1 MILKFLNIKTR
12 LHDGRT
18 LSVEDWQPNLSEY
31 WAITGTN
38 GSGKTALSL
47 LPANKIVIHSTSS
60 NAQNIIEG
68 LPNTVS
74 YLSLEAQAEYLENER
89 KLDESDITNE
99 CDPGTLICDF
109 LAPLNA
115 IDNWIDKLRIRHILN
130 QGLRTLSTGESRKVL
145 LLKALQ
151 DSPDLLVLD
160 APLEGLDT
168 DSRVVFNEILDQLH
182 QQKQP
187 MLWVANRLDEMP
199 EWITHIA
206 FMHDAELI
214 AQGPKETILT
224 LPEIQGLMHFD
235 SPLINFP
242 STTNTGLS
250 LKQGEP
256 LIQLT
261 DVNIRYSERT
271 LFEHLDWTIE
281 SGQHWVIQGPNGC
294 GKTSLL
300 QLITGDNPQCYRN
313 NLKLFGI
320 QRGGGESIWDI
331 KKHIGLVSSSL
342 QWEYRATTNVL
353 STVISGLYDTIGLY
367 QAGADN
373 DKQLALEWLEIIGLR
388 HKANQS
394 LHQLSYGEQ
403 RLVLVARA
411 LIKQPPLLILD
422 EPCQGLDTPSRLLV
436 LAFINKLAEQKAI
449 TLLYVT
455 HHADEI
461 PANIQC
467 KLVFDEGNCR
477 VKTRPTV

>member
-1 MILKFLNIKTR
+1 VKFLNIKAR
-12 LHDGRT
+12 LHDGR
-18 LSVEDWQPNLSEY
+18 LLRINDWQPNTSEY

-47 LPANKIVIHSTSS
+47 LMANKVIISQGC
-60 NAQNIIEG
+60 AEG
-68 LPNTVS
+68 LPLRIA

-89 KLDESDITNE
+89 KLDQSDFTNE
-99 CDPGTLICDF
+99 FDPGTLICDF
-109 LAPLNA
+109 LAPLDDIN
-115 IDNWIDKLRIRHILN
+115 NWIERLRIRHILK
-130 QGLRTLSTGESRKVL
+130 QGLRSLSTGESRKVL

-151 DSPDLLVLD
+151 EQPDLLVLD
-160 APLEGLDT
+160 APFEGLDA
-168 DSRVVFNEILDQLH
+168 DSRIAFKEILDLLY
-182 QQKQP
+182 QKHQP
-187 MLWVANRLDEMP
+187 MLWVANRIDELP
-199 EWITHIA
+199 EWTTHLA

-214 AQGPKETILT
+214 AQGLKEEIID
-224 LPEIQGLMHFD
+224 LPEVKGLLHFD
-235 SPLINFP
+235 QPLIDFP
-242 STTNTGLS
+242 SGSKTPLKLANNES
-250 LKQGEP
+250 LVK
-256 LIQLT
+256 LT
-261 DVNIRYSERT
+261 DVSIHYGDRT
-271 LFEHLDWTIE
+271 LFKHLNWQIDA
-281 SGQHWVIQGPNGC
+281 GQHWAIQGPNGC

-313 NLKLFGI
+313 DLKLFGI
-320 QRGGGESIWDI
+320 KRGSGESIWDI

-367 QAGADN
+367 QASADH
-373 DKQLALEWLEIIGLR
+373 DKQLALTWLEVIGLR

-394 LHQLSYGEQ
+394 LHTLSYGEQ

-436 LAFINKLAEQKAI
+436 LAFINKLAQQHKI

-461 PANIQC
+461 PENINNKMLFELQASGQSTI
-467 KLVFDEGNCR
+467 KLS
-477 VKTRPTV
+477 VKT